1 MISEK
6 AKNIT
11 PFIVMEVLE
20 RASIL
25 EKEGK
30 NIIHLEVGEPDFDVP
45 SCVSKASEIAMKQ
58 GRHTILTVW
67 AIRNCGWKSATVTL
81 KTTESTFLRNRL

>member
-20 RASIL
+20 RASVL

-30 NIIHLEVGEPDFDVP
+30 NIIHLEVGEPDL
-45 SCVSKASEIAMKQ
+45 M
-58 GRHTILTVW
+58 
-67 AIRNCGWKSATVTL
+67 
-81 KTTESTFLRNRL
+81 FLRVC